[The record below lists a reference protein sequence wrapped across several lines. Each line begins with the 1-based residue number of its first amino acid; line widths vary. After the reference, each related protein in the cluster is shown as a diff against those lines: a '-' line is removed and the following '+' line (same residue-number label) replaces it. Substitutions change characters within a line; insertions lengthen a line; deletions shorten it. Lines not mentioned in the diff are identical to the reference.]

1 MKTKLKCTYEVY
13 PDGNIESITTIQ
25 DTELDAFK
33 EIVDNLQVYL
43 TSDDIEDENMT
54 VPEIVDKLQSMNGDG
69 CDYIIFFE
77 NRTTGDV
84 YIDER

>member
-54 VPEIVDKLQSMNGDG
+54 VPEIVHRLQSMNGDG
-69 CDYIIFFE
+69 CDYIILFE

>member
-1 MKTKLKCTYEVY
+1 METKLKCTYEMY
-13 PDGNIESITTIQ
+13 PDGNIESITVVE
-25 DTELDAFK
+25 DTELDAFM
-33 EIVDNLQVYL
+33 ELVDNLQVYL
-43 TSDDIEDENMT
+43 TSEDIEDESMA
-54 VPEIVDKLQSMNGDG
+54 VPQIVERLQSMNGDG